1 MRRHCIIL
9 AGGEGTRFDN
19 ALPKQFLS
27 LGGEPI
33 VVRTVKRVLA
43 YGGFATVV
51 VAVHA
56 KWMIRFGGML
66 EAAGIDRR
74 KIRVVRGGPQ
84 RNDSMA
90 NGLQKLLKLGVP
102 RDDVVVVCDAVR
114 PFVTTALLNRC
125 ADEAAFYG
133 ASVAVVPAVD
143 TMLEVDGGVVVS
155 VPRRSRMFNGQ
166 TPCGA
171 RVGILAR
178 ALESGWENDNDAI
191 TGTAQLLLRS
201 GATVMTFPGAQTNF
215 KITTAEDLRRA
226 ETMLALSD
234 RSD

>member
-1 MRRHCIIL
+1 M
-9 AGGEGTRFDN
+9 GN
-19 ALPKQFLS
+19 VLPKQFLS

-43 YGGFATVV
+43 CERFATVV
-51 VAVHA
+51 IAVHA
-56 KWMIRFGGML
+56 KWMIRFAGML

-74 KIRVVRGGPQ
+74 KVRVVRGGPL

-90 NGLQKLLKLGVP
+90 NALQKLRKLGIP
-102 RDDVVVVCDAVR
+102 KDDVVVVCDAVR
-114 PFVTTALLNRC
+114 PFVSAALLNRC
-125 ADEAAFYG
+125 ADEAAIYG

-143 TMLEVDGGVVVS
+143 TMLEVEGGIVVD

-171 RVGILAR
+171 RVGILGQ
-178 ALESGWENDNDAI
+178 ALEAKREMGDDEI

-215 KITTAEDLRRA
+215 KITTSEDLRRA
-226 ETMLALSD
+226 ETLLAAGLD
-234 RSD
+234 

>member
-33 VVRTVKRVLA
+33 VVRTVRRVLA
-43 YGGFATVV
+43 CGRFATVV

-56 KWMIRFGGML
+56 KWMIRFSGML
-66 EAAGIDRR
+66 EAAGVDRR
-74 KIRVVRGGPQ
+74 KVRVVRGGPL

-102 RDDVVVVCDAVR
+102 EDDVVVVCDAVR

-125 ADEAAFYG
+125 ADEAAIYG

-143 TMLEVDGGVVVS
+143 TMLEVEGGVVVS
-155 VPRRSRMFNGQ
+155 VPRRSRMFHGQ

-171 RVGILAR
+171 RVGILVR
-178 ALESGWENDNDAI
+178 ALESGRGNDGDVI

-201 GATVMTFPGAQTNF
+201 GVTVMTFPGAQTNF
-215 KITTAEDLRRA
+215 KITTADDLRRA
-226 ETMLALSD
+226 ETLLAS

>member
-1 MRRHCIIL
+1 MKRHCIVL

-33 VVRTVKRVLA
+33 VVRTVKRVLEC
-43 YGGFATVV
+43 GKFATVV

-56 KWMIRFGGML
+56 KWMIRFSGML
-66 EAAGIDRR
+66 EAAGVDRR
-74 KIRVVRGGPQ
+74 KVRVVRGGPS

-90 NGLQKLLKLGVP
+90 NALQKLMKLGVP
-102 RDDVVVVCDAVR
+102 EDDVVVVCDAVR
-114 PFVTTALLNRC
+114 PFVTSALLNRC
-125 ADEAAFYG
+125 ADEAGTYG

-171 RVGILAR
+171 RVGILER
-178 ALESGWENDNDAI
+178 ALASGWEKDRDAI

-201 GATVMTFPGAQTNF
+201 GVMVMTFPGAQTNF
-215 KITTAEDLRRA
+215 KITTNDDLKKAEM
-226 ETMLALSD
+226 MLATGLD
-234 RSD
+234 

>member
-1 MRRHCIIL
+1 MKRHCIIL
-9 AGGEGTRFDN
+9 AGGEGTRLGS

-33 VVRTVKRVLA
+33 VVRTVRRVLA
-43 YGGFATVV
+43 CGRFATIV

-56 KWMIRFGGML
+56 KWMIRFSGML

-74 KIRVVRGGPQ
+74 KVRVVRGGPL

-90 NGLQKLLKLGVP
+90 NALQKLRKLGVP
-102 RDDVVVVCDAVR
+102 ADDVVVVCDAVR

-125 ADEAAFYG
+125 ADEAGIYG

-143 TMLEVDGGVVVS
+143 TMLEVEGGVVVS

-171 RVGILAR
+171 RVGILGR
-178 ALESGWENDNDAI
+178 ALESKWEKGDDEI

-215 KITTAEDLRRA
+215 KITTNEDLKRA
-226 ETMLALSD
+226 ETLLAAGLD
-234 RSD
+234 

>member
-1 MRRHCIIL
+1 MKRHCIIL

-33 VVRTVKRVLA
+33 VVRTVKRVLEC
-43 YGGFATVV
+43 GKFATVV

-56 KWMIRFGGML
+56 KWMIRFSGML
-66 EAAGIDRR
+66 EAAGVDRR
-74 KIRVVRGGPQ
+74 KVRVVRGGPS

-90 NGLQKLLKLGVP
+90 NALQKLMKLGVP
-102 RDDVVVVCDAVR
+102 EDDVVVVCDAVR
-114 PFVTTALLNRC
+114 PFVTSALLNRC
-125 ADEAAFYG
+125 ADEAGTYG

-171 RVGILAR
+171 RVGIHER
-178 ALESGWENDNDAI
+178 ALASGWEKDRDAI

-201 GATVMTFPGAQTNF
+201 GVMVMTFPGAQTNF
-215 KITTAEDLRRA
+215 KITTNDDLKKAEM
-226 ETMLALSD
+226 MLATGLD
-234 RSD
+234 